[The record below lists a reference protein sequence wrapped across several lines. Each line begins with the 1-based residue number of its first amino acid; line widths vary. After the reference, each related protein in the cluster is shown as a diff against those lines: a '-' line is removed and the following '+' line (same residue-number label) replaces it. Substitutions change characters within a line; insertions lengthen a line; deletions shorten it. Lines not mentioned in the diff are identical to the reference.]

1 MRKSN
6 RAMMVKNIVDTLTES
21 VREYE
26 AFEQE
31 HGYRPM
37 YGNMESYHTKESIRR
52 RITQARAELLQL
64 EKEL

>member
-6 RAMMVKNIVDTLTES
+6 RIMMVQNIVSTLAES
-21 VREYE
+21 VKEYE
-26 AFEQE
+26 NFEVRNG
-31 HGYRPM
+31 HAPM
-37 YGNMESYHTKESIRR
+37 YGNMVPYHTKESIKR

>member
-6 RAMMVKNIVDTLTES
+6 RIMMIQNMVNTLAES

-26 AFEQE
+26 NFEVST
-31 HGYRPM
+31 HRTPL
-37 YGNMESYHTKESIRR
+37 YGDVDKYHTKESIKR
-52 RITQARAELLQL
+52 RIMQARAELLQL

>member
-31 HGYRPM
+31 HGHGPM
-37 YGNMESYHTKESIRR
+37 YGNMDPYHTKESIKR